1 MQVLRRYE
9 KIVLIVV
16 LLVVI
21 LIVSLFIVQNVSKPS
36 PTATPSPTPTETSP
50 APTNTTYPTP
60 TIVPTPTM
68 PSQTPTTSTAPISL
82 YPGEVTQYQGQN
94 LTPINGFIE
103 DIDQHPDVA
112 IMGTLDLNP
121 STYRLTVTGLVNNT
135 LKYTYDDVID
145 NFSSYQ
151 QVVALLCV
159 EGWSVT
165 GLWQGVSVYALLQ
178 AAGISSNATT
188 IIFYAPDG
196 YSTSL
201 PLDYIVKNNIILAY
215 KMNNVTLP
223 ATLGWPFMLIATD
236 QYGYKWIKWVTE
248 IDASN
253 DSSYEGYW
261 ESRGYPINA
270 TIIGDPNNLTLQR
283 DIVLVAEVIVVSFAG
298 IVIAAV
304 IYTSLKKL
312 KTKQPKTLEPRGQA
326 DSLSVVY
333 SLFVVN
339 GKLTQIPIC
348 PNGI

>member
-68 PSQTPTTSTAPISL
+68 PSQTPTTSTAPTSL

-103 DIDQHPDVA
+103 AIDQHPDVA
-112 IMGTLDLNP
+112 IMGTQYLSQ
-121 STYRLTVTGLVNNT
+121 STYRLTVTGLVNKPLN
-135 LKYTYDDVID
+135 YTYDDVVN

-151 QVVALLCV
+151 QVGTLLCV

-165 GLWQGVSVYALLQ
+165 MLWQGVSVNELLQ
-178 AAGISSNATT
+178 AAGISPNATT

-201 PLDYIVKNNIILAY
+201 PLDYIVQNNIILAY
-215 KMNNVTLP
+215 KVNNVTLP
-223 ATLGWPFMLIATD
+223 ATLGWPFMLIAQN

-253 DSSYEGYW
+253 DSSYKGYW
-261 ESRGYPINA
+261 ESRGYPNNA
-270 TIIGDPNNLTLQR
+270 TIGDPNSLTLQS
-283 DIVLVAEVIVVSFAG
+283 DSVLVVEATVVSFAG

-304 IYTSLKKL
+304 IYTTLKKP
-312 KTKQPKTLEPRGQA
+312 KTKQPKTLEPPE
-326 DSLSVVY
+326 SS
-333 SLFVVN
+333 
-339 GKLTQIPIC
+339 
-348 PNGI
+348 

>member
-1 MQVLRRYE
+1 MQVLRRYK
-9 KIVLIVV
+9 KIVLIAV

-21 LIVSLFIVQNVSKPS
+21 LIVSLFIVQNISKPS

-50 APTNTTYPTP
+50 APTNMKTPTP
-60 TIVPTPTM
+60 TILPTPTM
-68 PSQTPTTSTAPISL
+68 PPQTPTTSTAPTSL

-112 IMGTLDLNP
+112 IMGTQHINQA
-121 STYRLTVTGLVNNT
+121 TYRLTITGLVNKPSN
-135 LKYTYDDVID
+135 YTYDDVVN

-151 QVVALLCV
+151 QVVTLLCV

-165 GLWQGVSVYALLQ
+165 MLWQGVSVYALLQ
-178 AAGISSNATT
+178 ASGVSPNATT

-201 PLDYIVKNNIILAY
+201 PLDYIVQNNIILAY
-215 KMNNVTLP
+215 KVNNVTLP
-223 ATLGWPFMLIATD
+223 ATTGWPFMLIAQN

-253 DSSYEGYW
+253 DSSYQGYW
-261 ESRGYPINA
+261 ESRGYPNNA
-270 TIIGDPNNLTLQR
+270 TINGDSDN
-283 DIVLVAEVIVVSFAG
+283 VSVFEAIVVSLAA

-304 IYTSLKKL
+304 IYTTLVKP
-312 KTKQPKTLEPRGQA
+312 KTKQPKTLEPSEVRLIRYP
-326 DSLSVVY
+326 LSISCVA
-333 SLFVVN
+333 S